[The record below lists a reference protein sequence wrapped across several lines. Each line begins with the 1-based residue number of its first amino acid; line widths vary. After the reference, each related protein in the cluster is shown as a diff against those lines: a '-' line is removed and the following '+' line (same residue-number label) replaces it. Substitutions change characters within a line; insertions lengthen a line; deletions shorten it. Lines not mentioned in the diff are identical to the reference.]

1 MTDDEKRKENQR
13 LADRHQEVLQ
23 QLADLGREIEAA
35 GNRMTPDFESR
46 LAHLI
51 KVEKQARA
59 EYDAVRDGW
68 HETINVK
75 PYGDGKR
82 EV

>member
-1 MTDDEKRKENQR
+1 
-13 LADRHQEVLQ
+13 
-23 QLADLGREIEAA
+23 
-35 GNRMTPDFESR
+35 MTPDFESR

-51 KVEKQARA
+51 KVEKQACA

-75 PYGDGKR
+75 PMR
-82 EV
+82 